1 MKVVIFDMD
10 GTVIDSSTAIE
21 KTINGIRKDM
31 GLDELAKAYITKVIN
46 EPGRNLAFDLYG
58 IQTPSTSLKKGFE
71 AEFEKNYDLYATTYN
86 GVKELLQKCKDNDYK
101 IVLASN
107 APEKTLSKILEKN
120 EILHFF
126 DEVIGASKDVPEKP
140 DPTML
145 NLAIDKTGATKAV
158 FVGDS
163 LKDKMAADNAKIDY
177 IQVNWGFGVAIESKY
192 SADTTDQAWQ
202 LIEKI

>member
-145 NLAIDKTGATKAV
+145 HLAIDKTGATKAV